1 MTTRKI
7 IGRLILAFGILFL
20 AWLVLGNW
28 SFVFKHRIVGEVVTV
43 ERIVAPV
50 AVINNP
56 GEAINR
62 ENFSFSIAIKNQT
75 TSEIHMA
82 SSEDRQWGAVQKGN
96 CVVAAFFPYPPWNLK
111 KGMTDHNARLLKN
124 FTDCAAVSHSP
135 SFWERIQFFFLW
147 G

>member
-1 MTTRKI
+1 MRFG
-7 IGRLILAFGILFL
+7 IGLIILAL

-28 SFVFKHRIVGEVVTV
+28 SFFFKQRIVGQVVTV

-56 GEAINR
+56 GETMNR
-62 ENFSFSIAIKNQT
+62 ENFSFSIAIKNQS

-82 SSEDRQWGAVQKGN
+82 SSEDRQWGAVQSGN
-96 CVVAAFFPYPPWNLK
+96 CVVAAYFPYPPWNLK

-124 FTDCAAVSHSP
+124 FTDCSAVSQEP
-135 SFWERIQFFFLW
+135 TFWEKVQFFFLW